1 MAIERIENLIKKL
14 KTRKVKNIIYTIVIS
29 VVVGVFCFRFYTV
42 AQEKNRSVFNI
53 TRNNIEHGTPVTV
66 MKIQETDGILYEPLN
81 IKNNKAYVSG
91 ARVKLFFAGQS
102 LGDCQIISVSHG
114 IDLDSGMH
122 LIKTK
127 KCSDGLKYAQ
137 QKRRGFYVPVSAV
150 FGNVVYVVKDGVA
163 HARDIIVVARD
174 SQNVLIKSGIQND
187 DIIVL
192 SNVKDNEKI
201 QVVK

>member
-1 MAIERIENLIKKL
+1 M
-14 KTRKVKNIIYTIVIS
+14 
-29 VVVGVFCFRFYTV
+29 
-42 AQEKNRSVFNI
+42 
-53 TRNNIEHGTPVTV
+53 
-66 MKIQETDGILYEPLN
+66 
-81 IKNNKAYVSG
+81 
-91 ARVKLFFAGQS
+91 
-102 LGDCQIISVSHG
+102 
-114 IDLDSGMH
+114 
-122 LIKTK
+122 
-127 KCSDGLKYAQ
+127 
-137 QKRRGFYVPVSAV
+137 PVSAV